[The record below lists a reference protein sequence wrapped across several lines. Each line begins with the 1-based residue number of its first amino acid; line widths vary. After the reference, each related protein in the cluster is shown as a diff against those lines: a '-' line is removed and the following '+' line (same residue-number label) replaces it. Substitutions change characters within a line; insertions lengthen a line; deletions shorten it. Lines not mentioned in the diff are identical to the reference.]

1 MIGTSPRANVANVTG
16 MPIFAIH
23 EQADA
28 STAGILRPT
37 TIATVAWTVITE
49 TLVWVSTFLAVPALV
64 QEPSI
69 QDILMLLG
77 ARWTVKRKT

>member
-1 MIGTSPRANVANVTG
+1 MIGTSLRANVANVTD
-16 MPIFAIH
+16 MPTFAIH

-28 STAGILRPT
+28 LTVVILRPT

-49 TLVWVSTFLAVPALV
+49 TLVWVSTFLAVPALA

-69 QDILMLLG
+69 RDILTLLG
-77 ARWTVKRKT
+77 VRWTAKHKT